1 MSQENDGR
9 TNEKMLNDI
18 SRLIESKNPKTKAE
32 IEAIIGSIMKNGGKI
47 PKQES
52 TAVTAKEKAQDII
65 NNAFEASTKN
75 KQIKLA
81 KEALEI
87 YPDCVDAYLIIA
99 ENETDIL
106 GKTYPLL
113 CKAVEAGRR
122 DLGEKIF
129 SEVKGH
135 FWGYTKT
142 RPFMR
147 AMSDLS
153 DCLVFMKK
161 YDEAIAVA
169 KEMLELN
176 PGDNQGM
183 RYNLLT
189 MYGLAKKYTEMENLL
204 NQKEYKDDV
213 FAGWAYGRVLISY
226 IKNGDCKLTETAIKE
241 AMKVNKYIP
250 EYFAF
255 YEDIPKQM
263 PSSYS
268 MGSREE
274 AMIYVMLNIG
284 VWIQASQALKSLVS
298 YAAKNLS
305 KYADK
310 PKFRGKI
317 M

>member
-9 TNEKMLNDI
+9 TNEKILSDI
-18 SRLIESKNPKTKAE
+18 SRLIESKKPKTNAE
-32 IEAIIGSIMKNGGKI
+32 IEAIIDGIMKNGGKI
-47 PKQES
+47 PKQKS
-52 TAVTAKEKAQDII
+52 TAATAREKAEDII
-65 NNAFEASTKN
+65 NNAFEASRA

-87 YPDCVDAYLIIA
+87 YPGCVDAYLLIA
-99 ENETDIL
+99 EDETDIP
-106 GKTYPLL
+106 GKAYPLL
-113 CKAVEAGRR
+113 CKAVEAGRQ

-129 SEVKGH
+129 NEMKGH
-135 FWGYTKT
+135 FWGYVET

-147 AMSDLS
+147 AMSALS
-153 DCLVFMKK
+153 DCLVFMEK

-183 RYNLLT
+183 RYKLLT

-204 NQKEYKDDV
+204 NHKEYESDM
-213 FAGWAYGRVLISY
+213 FTGWAYGRVLISY

-241 AMKVNKYIP
+241 AMKVNKYVP

-255 YEDIPKQM
+255 YEDIPKPL

-268 MGSREE
+268 LGSREE
-274 AMIYVMLNIG
+274 AMIYVTFNMG

-305 KYADK
+305 EYTDK
-310 PKFRGKI
+310 PKFRGKL